1 MDYIVIK
8 AFTDKNDGH
17 HYAVGDRYPY
27 RGFAKKERLEE
38 LSTKNNRRGVA
49 LIAEKKAENEKPKK
63 AATEKVEAEKVEKA
77 PEKAETKKKS
87 AKK

>member
-17 HYAVGDRYPY
+17 HYAVGERYPY

-38 LSTKNNRRGVA
+38 LSTKNNKRGVA
-49 LIAEKKAENEKPKK
+49 LIAEKKAEKPKK

-77 PEKAETKKKS
+77 PEKAPCRL
-87 AKK
+87 